1 MLLPINCVMG
11 LLSKCSELN
20 KGACLRLCS
29 AIVSLLDDS
38 LSGAFAAKSSGICDW
53 GGSNLD
59 ANSLQSGSV
68 LNAMQKPKD
77 YEQLQEVKSIK
88 NQ

>member
-1 MLLPINCVMG
+1 MH
-11 LLSKCSELN
+11 LN
-20 KGACLRLCS
+20 GQRRL
-29 AIVSLLDDS
+29 
-38 LSGAFAAKSSGICDW
+38 FAPLFCNRPVTGRLILNVFAEKSSRISDL

>member
-1 MLLPINCVMG
+1 MHLNGQRRWIAPLFCHLPVTGRLI
-11 LLSKCSELN
+11 LN
-20 KGACLRLCS
+20 
-29 AIVSLLDDS
+29 V
-38 LSGAFAAKSSGICDW
+38 FAEKSSRISDL